1 MAADLYEGM
10 RRSPLSM
17 FLSIQIW
24 RHLANGLI
32 GNKQQTNKEQ
42 QEHNDPVTSPSST
55 TSESPGA

>member
-24 RHLANGLI
+24 RDLANGLI

-42 QEHNDPVTSPSST
+42 QKHNDPVTSPSST